1 MNIQIDGKTIAYSNG
16 SGHPSQHAPLII
28 FLHGAGMD
36 HSVWVM
42 PARYFA
48 RHGYRVMAVDLPGH
62 GRSDGPALDNIDEMA
77 DWVRALIEHESGSPR
92 ETVLAGHKIG
102 RAHV

>member
-77 DWVRALIEHESGSPR
+77 DWVRALIEHESESPR
-92 ETVLAGHKIG
+92 ETVLAGHSMGSLI
-102 RAHV
+102 

>member
-16 SGHPSQHAPLII
+16 SGHSSQHAPLII

-62 GRSDGPALDNIDEMA
+62 GR
-77 DWVRALIEHESGSPR
+77 
-92 ETVLAGHKIG
+92 
-102 RAHV
+102 